1 MQRSISEPYSCKI
14 SSWTVWWVY
23 FFFCVNQVCS
33 SGILARR
40 HFNNC
45 PSCPLRAR
53 PWRARYPTVVKT
65 SLRHFCAD
73 LWFSDTCM
81 DSNVDT
87 LFAVYRLCSAIL
99 AVVWHVDSWCLT
111 KRPSSPIAFFQL
123 LKSMVQDT
131 SHYAKDQGSRPL
143 HRWNREHPSLSF
155 HSATIETYRTNVVES
170 KLSGFSTAVAE

>member
-65 SLRHFCAD
+65 SLRHLCAD

-87 LFAVYRLCSAIL
+87 LFAVCRFCSAIL
-99 AVVWHVDSWCLT
+99 AVVWHVDSWRLT

-123 LKSMVQDT
+123 LKPVLIK
-131 SHYAKDQGSRPL
+131 HGSEYFTLCKRPRL
-143 HRWNREHPSLSF
+143 EAFAQVKLSF
-155 HSATIETYRTNVVES
+155 HSATMETYRTNVAES
-170 KLSGFSTAVAE
+170 KLSWFSTAVGE